1 MKKRTKFVGAFA
13 RGLLCLP
20 VHRQYVR
27 RKPLSA
33 ERRDAPWSFP
43 ATYRRIYEVTPSCWL
58 ACLFL
63 LPYYSAEIYT
73 LGIYVQGNWNS
84 LLSRISLCKP
94 KFSVLQ
100 ILHTTYP
107 LFTSS
112 LQENLKCRI
121 YFHRKI
127 QLVLSQDLSTAAK
140 ISCLYSTSK
149 SVGEAAQALQTGHV
163 IMI

>member
-1 MKKRTKFVGAFA
+1 MRSRLHVGSPAYFCYLIILLKFIRWA
-13 RGLLCLP
+13 
-20 VHRQYVR
+20 Y
-27 RKPLSA
+27 
-33 ERRDAPWSFP
+33 
-43 ATYRRIYEVTPSCWL
+43 TYRE
-58 ACLFL
+58 
-63 LPYYSAEIYT
+63 
-73 LGIYVQGNWNS
+73 NWNT

-107 LFTSS
+107 LFISS

-127 QLVLSQDLSTAAK
+127 QLVLSHDLSTAAK

-149 SVGEAAQALQTGHV
+149 SVGEAADRSCHYDLMHPLAIPLVLWLRSPFVFCFCFSWTGRQMK
-163 IMI
+163 I